1 MTETDNQIQ
10 NTRIGLHYY
19 PDTIHYR
26 IDDLKHWLPIFRQ
39 KKISWLILKAD
50 AERAI
55 PEFFLRALIKAN
67 IQPIIEFN
75 LPIDQLPQSKDF
87 KILLQ
92 VYARWGVRY
101 VILFDR
107 PNQKS
112 SWKTANW
119 TQQDLVDR
127 FLDQYIPIARLVLD
141 EGLIPVFPPLEPG
154 GNYWDTAFLRG
165 AIKGLVRR
173 KQDSILQNLVLSA
186 YGHTNHRD
194 LNWGLGGPQRWP
206 QTRPYLTPEGSE
218 DQQGFRIFEW
228 YLSITHSL
236 LQKNV
241 PIIMLQSGFPSF
253 PEKFLSKRPL
263 SNQVWNNQ
271 AEILKQLS
279 GSTLSNQD
287 PIPSDVMCCNFWL
300 LASDEGTPFY
310 HHGWYQGEHCLIPEI
325 PSNTNQQDDLA
336 TESSETGTELS
347 QKHPIKHYVLLPTYE
362 WGIADWHLEV
372 IQPFIKKHKATIG
385 FSIEEAKLASKVTI
399 IGNPQTFPEE
409 KLQDIRSGGSF
420 VERIS
425 GDGTSIATQLAER

>member
-1 MTETDNQIQ
+1 MTETNNQNL

-26 IDDLKHWLPIFRQ
+26 IDDLKHWLPIFR
-39 KKISWLILKAD
+39 KKNISWLILKAD

-55 PEFFLRALIKAN
+55 PEFFLRALIQAN

-107 PNQKS
+107 PNQKI
-112 SWKTANW
+112 SWKTASW
-119 TQQDLVDR
+119 AQQDLVDR
-127 FLDQYIPIARLVLD
+127 FLDQYIPIARLVLE

-165 AIKGLVRR
+165 AINGLIRR

-186 YGHTNHRD
+186 YGHTNNRA
-194 LNWGLGGPQRWP
+194 LNWGFGGPQRWP
-206 QTRPYLTPEGSE
+206 QTRPYLTPDGSE

-241 PIIMLQSGFPSF
+241 PVILLQSGFPGF
-253 PEKFLSKRPL
+253 PEKYGSKQPL

-271 AEILKQLS
+271 AEILKHLS
-279 GSTLSNQD
+279 VSTNSSQET
-287 PIPSDVMCCNFWL
+287 IPSRC
-300 LASDEGTPFY
+300 A
-310 HHGWYQGEHCLIPEI
+310 
-325 PSNTNQQDDLA
+325 
-336 TESSETGTELS
+336 
-347 QKHPIKHYVLLPTYE
+347 VL
-362 WGIADWHLEV
+362 
-372 IQPFIKKHKATIG
+372 
-385 FSIEEAKLASKVTI
+385 
-399 IGNPQTFPEE
+399 
-409 KLQDIRSGGSF
+409 
-420 VERIS
+420 
-425 GDGTSIATQLAER
+425 